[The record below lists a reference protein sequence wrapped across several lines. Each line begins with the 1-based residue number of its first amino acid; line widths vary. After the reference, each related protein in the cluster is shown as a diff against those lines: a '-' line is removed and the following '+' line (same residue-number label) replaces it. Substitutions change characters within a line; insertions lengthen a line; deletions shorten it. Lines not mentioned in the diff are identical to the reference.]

1 MKKIFHFLF
10 FTFFLIQNP
19 ILYAKENIV
28 FIDLNYIL
36 NKSNSGKKILDELNI
51 IRNENKKKFS
61 SQENILEKER
71 NDIKKLKNIL
81 SKDEYNKKVALF
93 QEKVELYNKE
103 KAKVIK
109 SFENKKKKEFD
120 IFFKSLNEIMN
131 VYMKENSISIIIDNA
146 NRIFFHINIHNFIK
160 ILKKI
165 IKFFFFLI
173 FEGFNDFCFFFII

>member
-1 MKKIFHFLF
+1 MKKIFYFLF
-10 FTFFLIQNP
+10 FTFFFIHTP
-19 ILYAKENIV
+19 ILNAKENIV

-36 NKSNSGKKILDELNI
+36 NKSNSGKKIIDELNI
-51 IRNENKKKFS
+51 ISNENKKKFS
-61 SQENILEKER
+61 SQETILEKER

-103 KAKVIK
+103 KAKIIK

-131 VYMKENSISIIIDNA
+131 VYMKENSISIIIDKKNIVMA
-146 NRIFFHINIHNFIK
+146 SIKNDISNDIIELINK
-160 ILKKI
+160 
-165 IKFFFFLI
+165 
-173 FEGFNDFCFFFII
+173 